1 MKVLKLQKGRKM
13 EIHIRQ
19 ENPSDYSTV
28 FEIVER
34 AFEGKAFS
42 EQTEHFLVEKLRKSP
57 SFIAELSLVAEY
69 EGEVVG
75 HILLT
80 KIKIKNEEET
90 FDSLTLAPVS
100 VKPGFQYKGIGGKLI
115 RYAHERAKDL
125 GFKSVVLLGHEKYYP
140 RFGYEMT
147 SRYNIELPFKAAEAN
162 CMIGELVEDG
172 LKGVSGMV
180 EYDRAFFETT

>member
-1 MKVLKLQKGRKM
+1 M

-19 ENPSDYSTV
+19 ENPADYSIV
-28 FEIVER
+28 FEIVAA

-42 EQTEHFLVEKLRKSP
+42 DQTEQFLVNRLRKSP
-57 SFIAELSLVAEY
+57 SFIAELSFVAEY
-69 EGEVVG
+69 EGEIVG

-100 VKPGFQYKGIGGKLI
+100 VKPDFQYKGIGGKLI
-115 RYAHERAKDL
+115 RHAHECAKDL
-125 GFKSVVLLGHEKYYP
+125 GFKSIVLLGHESYYP

-147 SRYNIELPFKAAEAN
+147 SRYNIALPFKASEAN
-162 CMIGELVEDG
+162 CMIVELVENG
-172 LKGVSGMV
+172 LRGVSGMV
-180 EYDRAFFETT
+180 EYDKAFFEAS